1 MYGLVVHAEHTA
13 QSGTPYDAAE
23 VVNYA
28 FDTYMPTTT
37 LDQNGGTHAVSKSL
51 RWEGVAEWKLTIAT

>member
-1 MYGLVVHAEHTA
+1 VSVGIMYGLVVHVEHTA
-13 QSGTPYDAAE
+13 HSGTPYDAAE

-37 LDQNGGTHAVSKSL
+37 LD
-51 RWEGVAEWKLTIAT
+51 